1 MSKASS
7 IVKTVLGLIIG
18 LAFVGA
24 GVFALLYVLN
34 EEPAA
39 PSKPS
44 GQVEPEPE
52 VDVLEPK
59 SFPEYTWTELGLI
72 ADLIEAAPDEAS
84 GRAIAQ
90 EYGLVDADGRLA
102 TSTHLIVIEGGMT
115 VEARLVGI
123 LHDTRADGQGRA
135 ALTFQVFPI
144 AVRRFNPTASSAG
157 GWKDSELRAWLAQ
170 DCMALL
176 PPELSERIVP
186 VRKSTDNTGK
196 TSVRTTVT
204 VRRTLAVYL
213 TLTAVFIILL
223 AVSGMQIWDAVN
235 LTFTNISSGGFSVN
249 SDSIASLSHTQ
260 QYLLAAA
267 MLLSGVNF
275 TLLFMLFTFRWRLV
289 RNKMDQLRFYL
300 IICLLASAFVVLAL
314 HYHTGYGWNDALRL
328 GTVQTVS
335 ALTTTGS
342 VIGDYTQWWTPAVFL
357 LLMLG
362 ICGGMAGSTSGGLK
376 VMRVLILWRNARG
389 ILRNRLHPNAVDPVK
404 LNGRPVS
411 GHITNNV
418 MVIFMVFGATL
429 MLGVMV
435 LMLCGVSPTEA
446 IGASVGCLTGYG
458 PGLGASGGF
467 GSYAAFSHPAMW
479 VCTLLMILGRLEC
492 MTVII
497 LFLPRFWRK

>member
-1 MSKASS
+1 MKNAADWKALLRFLGVILMAEGSLMALCMVPAIHFADGTLWRIAACAAATLAVGGALWHTFRNDKEIHDRRMSYLL
-7 IVKTVLGLIIG
+7 VTVLWLVLSLFATLPFLTTGSTRSVTVAWFEAMSG
-18 LAFVGA
+18 VTSCGATAFADVGA
-24 GVFALLYVLN
+24 LPASVLLWRSMTQWFGGFGVVLLVLALSPRMGINKYSLYT
-34 EEPAA
+34 A
-39 PSKPS
+39 
-44 GQVEPEPE
+44 
-52 VDVLEPK
+52 
-59 SFPEYTWTELGLI
+59 
-72 ADLIEAAPDEAS
+72 EAS
-84 GRAIAQ
+84 GA
-90 EYGLVDADGRLA
+90 
-102 TSTHLIVIEGGMT
+102 
-115 VEARLVGI
+115 
-123 LHDTRADGQGRA
+123 
-135 ALTFQVFPI
+135 
-144 AVRRFNPTASSAG
+144 
-157 GWKDSELRAWLAQ
+157 
-170 DCMALL
+170 
-176 PPELSERIVP
+176 
-186 VRKSTDNTGK
+186 DNTGK

-275 TLLFMLFTFRWRLV
+275 TLLFMLFTFRWRQV
-289 RNKMDQLRFYL
+289 RHKMDQLRFYL